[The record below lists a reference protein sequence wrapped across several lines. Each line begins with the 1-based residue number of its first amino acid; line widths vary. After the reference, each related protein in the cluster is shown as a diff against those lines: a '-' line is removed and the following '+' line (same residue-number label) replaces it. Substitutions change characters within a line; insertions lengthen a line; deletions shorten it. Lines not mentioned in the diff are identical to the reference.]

1 MPCSRAQ
8 RPERG
13 IAGAHFNHFFNR
25 NLTMTEEAQQPLF
38 NIEKIYIK
46 DLSLELPNAPQIF
59 LEREAP
65 QIDLEIHTSD
75 QKIDEGIYEV
85 VVKVTTTAKIGD
97 KTFFLAEATQAG
109 IFQLRNIPE
118 AEVGPILGIGCPNIL
133 FPYVRE
139 AISDIVTRAGFPPVM
154 LSPVNF
160 EPIYQAKLQ
169 QAAAQQPAA
178 PVTH

>member
-1 MPCSRAQ
+1 
-8 RPERG
+8 
-13 IAGAHFNHFFNR
+13 
-25 NLTMTEEAQQPLF
+25 MTEEALQPLF

-65 QIDLEIHTSD
+65 QIELEIQTSD
-75 QKIDEGIYEV
+75 QKIDDGVYEV
-85 VVKVTTTAKIGD
+85 VVKVTTTARLGE

-139 AISDIVTRAGFPPVM
+139 AISDLVTRAGFPPVM

-169 QAAAQQPAA
+169 QQAEAQAQAAV